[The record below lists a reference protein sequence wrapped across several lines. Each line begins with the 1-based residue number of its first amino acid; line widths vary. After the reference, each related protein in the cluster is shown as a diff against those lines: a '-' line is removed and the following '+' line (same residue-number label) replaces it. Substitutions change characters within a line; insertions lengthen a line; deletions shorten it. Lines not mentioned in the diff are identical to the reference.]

1 VTTIKSVMTI
11 ILTITIV
18 ALSFASDDSRL
29 CDPPC
34 RIGYVCKD
42 GECVSQCNPPCP
54 DNLKC
59 NGKGDCVDLSTDL
72 NQVPPETVRN
82 DIACSDI
89 FIVKPEIT
97 SEIIPGSF
105 TSGELSS
112 ASMMLSNAIKRALK
126 DKPEIINAKEIDIIK
141 KCTSKVVVCTIVS
154 YHKEPSSIGQYE
166 GVMAVKI
173 EIFSSPE
180 MNKPENT
187 VNITERGS
195 RHWGD
200 SVPLENA
207 AKAVSKAITKKL
219 RLK

>member
-1 VTTIKSVMTI
+1 MITIKTAKVIFMI
-11 ILTITIV
+11 ITIV
-18 ALSFASDDSRL
+18 GISLASDERL
-29 CDPPC
+29 CEPPC
-34 RIGYVCKD
+34 RIGFVCKD

-54 DNLKC
+54 ENLKC

-72 NQVPPETVRN
+72 YPVSDEPVRS

-89 FIVKPEIT
+89 FVVKPEIT

-112 ASMMLSNAIKRALK
+112 ASMMLSNAIKKALK
-126 DKPEIINAKEIDIIK
+126 DKPEIINAQEVDIIK
-141 KCTSKVVVCTIVS
+141 KCTSRIIKCTIVS
-154 YHKEPSSIGQYE
+154 YHKEPSSMGQYE
-166 GVMAVKI
+166 GIMSVKI

-180 MNKPENT
+180 MNNPETT
-187 VNITERGS
+187 VEITERGS

-207 AKAVSKAITKKL
+207 AKAVSKAIAKKL
-219 RLK
+219 KLK

>member
-1 VTTIKSVMTI
+1 MPTIRSVLAVAFI
-11 ILTITIV
+11 INIIE
-18 ALSFASDDSRL
+18 LSVASDNNKL

-72 NQVPPETVRN
+72 NQVPTETVRN
-82 DIACSDI
+82 DIACSDV

-112 ASMMLSNAIKRALK
+112 ASIMLASAIKRACK
-126 DKPEIINAKEIDIIK
+126 DKPEIITAGEVDVIK
-141 KCTSKVVVCTIVS
+141 KCSSKIITCTIVS

-166 GVMAVKI
+166 GVMSVKI
-173 EIFSSPE
+173 EIFPNPE
-180 MNKPENT
+180 MDKPENT
-187 VNITERGS
+187 IQITQRGT

-219 RLK
+219 RLE